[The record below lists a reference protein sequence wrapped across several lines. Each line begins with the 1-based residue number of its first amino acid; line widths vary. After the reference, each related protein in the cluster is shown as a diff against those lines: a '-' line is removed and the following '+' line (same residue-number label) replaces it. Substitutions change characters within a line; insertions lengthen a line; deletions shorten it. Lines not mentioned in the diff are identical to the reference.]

1 MYNYRIFDSINDECE
16 SLWKNAKQDTKLT
29 LTFFQDFD
37 FIKEVSKAIRLTLKL
52 YLFLKMIKLF

>member
-1 MYNYRIFDSINDECE
+1 MRKFMEKCEKDS
-16 SLWKNAKQDTKLT
+16 KLT